1 MEVPDLRR
9 YLTLGAALASVS
21 GAALAQPAELPAPDS
36 RAVLHAITENDAFAP
51 ARTDRWYTN
60 GVRFGYSSPEAQ
72 LPGPLEALDNAL
84 ARLLGPAQS
93 RWGISLGQNIYTP
106 RNTRAYTPDPHDRPY
121 AGHLYLEGSLDRR
134 TENTLDRFTIAG
146 GIVGPGSL
154 GRKTQDIVHELI
166 GSRIPHGWR
175 YQLRDE
181 ATVNLGWSRTWRYR
195 LAKLPG
201 GLEVDT
207 LPSAEVALGTVA
219 VYAQGGG
226 RLRFG
231 QGLGGDFGTPRI
243 RPGGGDTAAPLGQGF
258 GWYLFAGATGR
269 VVGRDLFLDGN
280 TWRDS
285 SRSVTKRNVV
295 GDLEAGG
302 AVYWHN
308 VRLSYTHDWRSE
320 EFVGQKKWFTYGIA
334 TLSVAF

>member
-1 MEVPDLRR
+1 MSAGLAL
-9 YLTLGAALASVS
+9 LTG
-21 GAALAQPAELPAPDS
+21 GALAQNAGLPAPDT
-36 RAVLHAITENDAFAP
+36 RAVLHAITENDSYAP

-72 LPGPLEALDNAL
+72 LPGPVAALDSAL
-84 ARLLGPAQS
+84 ARLFGPAQS
-93 RWGISLGQNIYTP
+93 RWGIGLGQNIYGP
-106 RNTRAYTPDPHDRPY
+106 RDTRAYVPDPHDRPY
-121 AGHLYLEGSLDRR
+121 AGYLYVEGSLDRR
-134 TENTLDRFTIAG
+134 TANTLDRFTLAA

-154 GRKTQDIVHELI
+154 GRKTQDIAHELI

-175 YQLRDE
+175 YQMRDE
-181 ATVNLGWSRTWRYR
+181 ATLNLGWSRIWRYR
-195 LAKLPG
+195 LANLPG

-219 VYAQGGG
+219 IYAQAGA

-258 GWYLFAGATGR
+258 GWYVFGGGAGR
-269 VVGRDLFLDGN
+269 VVGRDLFLDGS
-280 TWRDS
+280 TWRAS
-285 SRSVTKRNVV
+285 SPSVKRRNAVA
-295 GDLEAGG
+295 DMEAGG
-302 AVYWHN
+302 AVFWHN
-308 VRLSYTHDWRSE
+308 VRLSYTHDWRTE
-320 EFVGQKKWFTYGIA
+320 EFAGQKKWFTYGIA